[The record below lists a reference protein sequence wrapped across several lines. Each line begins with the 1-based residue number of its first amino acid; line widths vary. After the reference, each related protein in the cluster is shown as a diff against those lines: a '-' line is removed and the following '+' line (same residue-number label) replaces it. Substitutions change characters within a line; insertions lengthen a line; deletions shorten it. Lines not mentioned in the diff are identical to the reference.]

1 MESEIKICPQCNR
14 LYQEKQ
20 ECPKCNIELESLE
33 AYAQKLDKCL
43 EYMRGVHID
52 YIDPSYAEEHKKEGI
67 NDYYK
72 AYMTLL
78 RVDPLNREKYLY
90 GLVKVYDIFDGG
102 YDYLSKLDHRVVL
115 KILDRL
121 LEYDPDNEDY
131 LYIKLRYLFHEEREY
146 KEALEIANRLLE
158 MDSENEDYIS
168 FKEAALEEI
177 GEEPDEKYFK
187 LMF

>member
-1 MESEIKICPQCNR
+1 MTTEIKICPQCYR
-14 LYQEKQ
+14 LYKENQV
-20 ECPKCNIELESLE
+20 CSKCNMELKSLDE
-33 AYAQKLDKCL
+33 FAQTLDKLL
-43 EYMRGVHID
+43 EYRRGVHID

-67 NDYYK
+67 NNYFK

-131 LYIKLRYLFHEEREY
+131 LYIKLRYLFHMEREY

-187 LMF
+187 LIF

>member
-1 MESEIKICPQCNR
+1 MTTEIKICPQCYR
-14 LYQEKQ
+14 LYKENQV
-20 ECPKCNIELESLE
+20 CSKCNMELKSLDE
-33 AYAQKLDKCL
+33 FAQTLDKLL
-43 EYMRGVHID
+43 EYRRGVHTD
-52 YIDPSYAEEHKKEGI
+52 YTDPSYAEEAKKQSI
-67 NDYYK
+67 NNYFK
-72 AYMTLL
+72 ASMTLL
-78 RVDPLNREKYLY
+78 RVDPLNRERYLY

-131 LYIKLRYLFHEEREY
+131 LYIKFRYLFYKEREY
-146 KEALEIANRLLE
+146 KEALKIANRLLE

-187 LMF
+187 LIF

>member
-1 MESEIKICPQCNR
+1 
-14 LYQEKQ
+14 
-20 ECPKCNIELESLE
+20 
-33 AYAQKLDKCL
+33 
-43 EYMRGVHID
+43 
-52 YIDPSYAEEHKKEGI
+52 
-67 NDYYK
+67 
-72 AYMTLL
+72 MTLL

-131 LYIKLRYLFHEEREY
+131 LYIKLRYLFHMEMEY
-146 KEALEIANRLLE
+146 KEALKIANRLLE

>member
-1 MESEIKICPQCNR
+1 MTTEIKICPQCYR
-14 LYQEKQ
+14 LYKENQV
-20 ECPKCNIELESLE
+20 CSKCNMELKSLDE
-33 AYAQKLDKCL
+33 FAQTLDKLL
-43 EYMRGVHID
+43 EYRRGVHTD
-52 YIDPSYAEEHKKEGI
+52 YTDPSYA
-67 NDYYK
+67 

-131 LYIKLRYLFHEEREY
+131 LYIKLRYATRNGQR
-146 KEALEIANRLLE
+146 K
-158 MDSENEDYIS
+158 
-168 FKEAALEEI
+168 
-177 GEEPDEKYFK
+177 
-187 LMF
+187 

>member
-1 MESEIKICPQCNR
+1 MTTEIKICPQCYR
-14 LYQEKQ
+14 LYKENQV
-20 ECPKCNIELESLE
+20 CSKCNMELKSLDE
-33 AYAQKLDKCL
+33 FAQTLDKLL
-43 EYMRGVHID
+43 EYRRGVHTD
-52 YIDPSYAEEHKKEGI
+52 YTDPSYAEEDKKQSI
-67 NDYYK
+67 NNYFK
-72 AYMTLL
+72 ASMTLL

-131 LYIKLRYLFHEEREY
+131 LYIKLRYLFHMEMEY
-146 KEALEIANRLLE
+146 KEALKIANRLLE

-187 LMF
+187 LIF

>member
-1 MESEIKICPQCNR
+1 MESEIKICPQCDR

-33 AYAQKLDKCL
+33 VYAQRLDKSL
-43 EYMRGVHID
+43 EYRRGVHID

-102 YDYLSKLDHRVVL
+102 YDYSKQGKVSLW
-115 KILDRL
+115 
-121 LEYDPDNEDY
+121 
-131 LYIKLRYLFHEEREY
+131 
-146 KEALEIANRLLE
+146 
-158 MDSENEDYIS
+158 
-168 FKEAALEEI
+168 I
-177 GEEPDEKYFK
+177 GKG
-187 LMF
+187 L